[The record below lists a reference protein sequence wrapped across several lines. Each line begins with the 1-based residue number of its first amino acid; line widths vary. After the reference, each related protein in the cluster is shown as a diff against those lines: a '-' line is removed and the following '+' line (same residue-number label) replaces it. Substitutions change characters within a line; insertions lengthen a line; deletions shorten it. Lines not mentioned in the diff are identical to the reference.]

1 MKKSSSLLLLFLLPL
16 LVFAQDQMTQTI
28 KGTVLDKEAEYPL
41 IGVNVVLIGAETSIG
56 TTTDF
61 DGTFKLEN
69 VPLGRQVVQF
79 SYIGYET
86 VTIPNILVNS
96 AKEIVLDIQMEEDLT
111 ELSEVVVTAT
121 KDRRK
126 AVNDMT
132 TLSARSFTMEE
143 VTRFS
148 GALGDLARMAQN
160 YAGVSGASDNR
171 NDIIVRGNSPS
182 AVVWRLEGVDIPS
195 PNHWATL
202 GSTGG
207 PISMLNTNSM
217 RSSDFLTSAF
227 PAEYGNGTG
236 AVFDLQLKNGNTDK
250 YEFLGQIGFNGFEAG
265 IEGPLSIGKNASF
278 IANYRYS
285 TLGVFNALGI
295 DFGTGGAVPQYQD
308 VNFKINIPTEK
319 AGRFSFWG
327 LGGISDIN
335 FKPEPDEDNLFSESD
350 EDLETGATTG
360 IVGFSHL
367 YFFDENTSSKLN
379 LTLSS
384 AESFVTID
392 EIINPNTNIFDRTFS
407 SLNTQEKVGINW
419 TLNKK
424 INAKNRVKAALI
436 YDYYSINVK
445 DSVLIDD
452 SFWFTEVDFQGNMA
466 LYRAF
471 AQWQHKFNDKLT
483 LNAGVHGALLDLNDS
498 YSVEPRIGLSYK
510 ANDRST
516 FGLGYGRHSQL
527 QPLPIYFSKN
537 SNATEIQNNANKNLD
552 LIKSDHFVA
561 SWDYLLTPNMRIKTE
576 AYYQNLTDL
585 AVDPED
591 GDFSMANFGA
601 NFGFPNR
608 VGLTN
613 DGTGS
618 NLGLELTLE
627 QFLNKGFYYLMT
639 ASIFDSKY
647 KGFDEVERNTFFNS
661 NYVFNLLVG
670 KEFNLNDKFA
680 LTIDGRFNYAG
691 GRRYTPIDLEQ
702 SIAAGREIRDMER
715 VYEAQYAPYIRPDIK
730 IGFRHNAKK
739 FSQTFSVDLQNFI
752 GRNNEF
758 TKRFDNNTNRIR
770 TTYQRGFFPD
780 VRYQILF

>member
-285 TLGVFNALGI
+285 TLG
-295 DFGTGGAVPQYQD
+295 
-308 VNFKINIPTEK
+308 
-319 AGRFSFWG
+319 
-327 LGGISDIN
+327 
-335 FKPEPDEDNLFSESD
+335 
-350 EDLETGATTG
+350 
-360 IVGFSHL
+360 
-367 YFFDENTSSKLN
+367 
-379 LTLSS
+379 
-384 AESFVTID
+384 
-392 EIINPNTNIFDRTFS
+392 
-407 SLNTQEKVGINW
+407 
-419 TLNKK
+419 
-424 INAKNRVKAALI
+424 
-436 YDYYSINVK
+436 
-445 DSVLIDD
+445 
-452 SFWFTEVDFQGNMA
+452 
-466 LYRAF
+466 
-471 AQWQHKFNDKLT
+471 
-483 LNAGVHGALLDLNDS
+483 
-498 YSVEPRIGLSYK
+498 
-510 ANDRST
+510 
-516 FGLGYGRHSQL
+516 
-527 QPLPIYFSKN
+527 
-537 SNATEIQNNANKNLD
+537 
-552 LIKSDHFVA
+552 
-561 SWDYLLTPNMRIKTE
+561 
-576 AYYQNLTDL
+576 
-585 AVDPED
+585 
-591 GDFSMANFGA
+591 FSM
-601 NFGFPNR
+601 P
-608 VGLTN
+608 
-613 DGTGS
+613 
-618 NLGLELTLE
+618 
-627 QFLNKGFYYLMT
+627 
-639 ASIFDSKY
+639 
-647 KGFDEVERNTFFNS
+647 
-661 NYVFNLLVG
+661 
-670 KEFNLNDKFA
+670 
-680 LTIDGRFNYAG
+680 
-691 GRRYTPIDLEQ
+691 
-702 SIAAGREIRDMER
+702 
-715 VYEAQYAPYIRPDIK
+715 
-730 IGFRHNAKK
+730 
-739 FSQTFSVDLQNFI
+739 
-752 GRNNEF
+752 
-758 TKRFDNNTNRIR
+758 
-770 TTYQRGFFPD
+770 
-780 VRYQILF
+780 